1 MKITTEPLENRQLR
15 LTIEVDEERTQQA
28 MRQAARQIAQ
38 QVNVPGY
45 RKGKAPYEVVVQ
57 RFGEDTV
64 RREAA
69 EKLFEAAYKE
79 AVKQEGIEPYAP
91 GTLDEAELRPVTFT
105 FTVPLP
111 PTVDLGH
118 YRDYRLEARQAQVPE
133 EEVHQAL
140 EQIREQN
147 AILELVDRAAALGD
161 GVVIDLVGRTA
172 AGAEFFKGDA
182 IRILLDAAST
192 DPAPGFAE
200 ALVGMKAGE
209 ERTFTLTLP
218 ADFAREELRGQE
230 AGFTVKMNEVYES
243 ILPALD
249 DDLARTVGSF
259 DSFEE
264 LETQARAQLQQAAQE
279 KANEEYAEQVLQAI
293 IEQAQV
299 EYPPMMLNR
308 ELDEVVKEV
317 EQAVKSQLR
326 LSMEDFL
333 RFQNKTLEELRKE
346 LEPRA
351 AARLKRALVLGEIIT
366 LEGLEVNEEEVG
378 ARIEEASIPWGVR
391 ADDVRASL
399 SSDAGRQA
407 MRTRLLANKA
417 VQRLIAIAKGEA
429 PEPGAAEKQERAE
442 AEDTGQE
449 AGSKT
454 QDTQGTEQGTESNE
468 QEARGTEQGVQEE
481 G

>member
-1 MKITTEPLENRQLR
+1 
-15 LTIEVDEERTQQA
+15 
-28 MRQAARQIAQ
+28 
-38 QVNVPGY
+38 
-45 RKGKAPYEVVVQ
+45 
-57 RFGEDTV
+57 
-64 RREAA
+64 
-69 EKLFEAAYKE
+69 
-79 AVKQEGIEPYAP
+79 
-91 GTLDEAELRPVTFT
+91 
-105 FTVPLP
+105 
-111 PTVDLGH
+111 
-118 YRDYRLEARQAQVPE
+118 
-133 EEVHQAL
+133 
-140 EQIREQN
+140 
-147 AILELVDRAAALGD
+147 
-161 GVVIDLVGRTA
+161 
-172 AGAEFFKGDA
+172 
-182 IRILLDAAST
+182 
-192 DPAPGFAE
+192 
-200 ALVGMKAGE
+200 
-209 ERTFTLTLP
+209 
-218 ADFAREELRGQE
+218 
-230 AGFTVKMNEVYES
+230 
-243 ILPALD
+243 
-249 DDLARTVGSF
+249 
-259 DSFEE
+259 
-264 LETQARAQLQQAAQE
+264 
-279 KANEEYAEQVLQAI
+279 
-293 IEQAQV
+293 
-299 EYPPMMLNR
+299 MMLNR